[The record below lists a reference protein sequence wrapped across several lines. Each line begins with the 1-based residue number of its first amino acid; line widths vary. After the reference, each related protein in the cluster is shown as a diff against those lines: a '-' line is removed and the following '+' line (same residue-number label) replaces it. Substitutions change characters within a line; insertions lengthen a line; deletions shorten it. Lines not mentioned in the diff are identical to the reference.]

1 LLTATIHL
9 VFTLAGI
16 LILQKSGLSPAPP
29 KLEWDAVY
37 LRQLGFNVVFTVNIW
52 LATVSVQVASI
63 PLNQILRS
71 IIPIITI
78 LINFIVFKEYIS
90 KKLLLPI
97 GFVVIG
103 CILTVSGDL
112 SSDISGLMIVGASC
126 VAASLKGI
134 LTQRVQQE
142 DIKLGAADVLRYM
155 CPPAIC
161 QLVILAFLMGEVE
174 TFYMNFDKYNDMT
187 LGIVLCGAG
196 CLAFFMN
203 IVSFRSA
210 GLVNPLAMNIVGNI
224 KQVIVP
230 LVAIPIFGNEPTI
243 LLICGVFVT
252 CIGSYWYAATK
263 RNEALSKA
271 EDDLSVDR
279 SPQSIKTP
287 VSRSRLYEIDIDA
300 KEAQ

>member
-16 LILQKSGLSPAPP
+16 LICQKSGLLPPPP

-71 IIPIITI
+71 IVPIITI
-78 LINFIVFKEYIS
+78 SINFLVFKEYIS
-90 KKLLLPI
+90 KRVLPPI
-97 GFVVIG
+97 AFVVFG
-103 CILTVSGDL
+103 CVLTVSGDL
-112 SSDISGLMIVGASC
+112 SSDIFGLMIVGASC
-126 VAASLKGI
+126 VTASLKGI

-155 CPPAIC
+155 CPPAIF
-161 QLVILAFLMGEVE
+161 QLVLLAFLMGEVE
-174 TFYMNFDKYNDMT
+174 TLYMNFDKYNDMT

-203 IVSFRSA
+203 IVSFRTAS
-210 GLVNPLAMNIVGNI
+210 LSSPLALNIVGNV

-230 LVAIPIFGNEPTI
+230 LVAIPIFGNEPTT
-243 LLICGVFVT
+243 LLICGVIVT
-252 CIGSYWYAATK
+252 CIGSYWYAATQRK
-263 RNEALSKA
+263 ETLSKA
-271 EDDLSVDR
+271 EDDVSVDS
-279 SPQSIKTP
+279 SPLPINTP
-287 VSRSRLYEIDIDA
+287 RSRLYEIDIDA
-300 KEAQ
+300 REAQC